1 MIEWDGKPVKSIKTA
16 FRAAVRRAGLE
27 GVSPYVLRHST
38 GVWMAQA
45 GVDLAEIAEYMGHE
59 SLETTRKHYARFHP
73 DHLRKASSAL
83 EI

>member
-1 MIEWDGKPVKSIKTA
+1 MTK
-16 FRAAVRRAGLE
+16 LL
-27 GVSPYVLRHST
+27 SPYVLRHSA

-73 DHLRKASSAL
+73 DHLRAAGKAL